1 MTFLERKGFGFINYG
16 GINESNIEERHNS
29 SRPNNHSN
37 YPKNDETL
45 IDKVRKL
52 IIWKESQELDIF
64 PSALFFCDKN
74 GKK

>member
-1 MTFLERKGFGFINYG
+1 MTFFERKGFGFINYG

-45 IDKVRKL
+45 IDKVIAL
-52 IIWKESQELDIF
+52 II
-64 PSALFFCDKN
+64 
-74 GKK
+74 